1 MVRPLCVEAVFWFHL
16 KKKKQKQK
24 NTTSKNWPGDFEN
37 MVDNGSFSSS
47 GVKLRDYRENH
58 FYGFFWSRCYS

>member
-16 KKKKQKQK
+16 KNKQT
-24 NTTSKNWPGDFEN
+24 NPPKNWPGDFES

-47 GVKLRDYRENH
+47 EVKLRDYRKNH